1 MRGNLFDL
9 PSLLPQEELFEAL
22 LPDWGV
28 RIERIVST
36 GQATPEGGWY
46 DQDRDEWVALLRGWA
61 VLSFEDGRRLR
72 LCAGDYLLIR
82 AH

>member
-22 LPDWGV
+22 LPDRGV

-36 GQATPEGGWY
+36 GQATPEGRGY
-46 DQDRDEWVALLRGWA
+46 HQDL
-61 VLSFEDGRRLR
+61 
-72 LCAGDYLLIR
+72 